1 MATKLEA
8 RVSQHDREIAAIR
21 KLILQGMKMINA
33 LTAAQRKTDAQ
44 LKATDAQLKAT
55 DAQLK
60 AFVQSM
66 TRGSNG
72 HSKPQ

>member
-1 MATKLEA
+1 MAAKLEA
-8 RVSQHDREIAAIR
+8 RVSKHDQEIAAIR

-44 LKATDAQLKAT
+44 LRAT

-72 HSKPQ
+72 HSKSQ